1 MSLVWREQLSV
12 GNDLIDSDHKH
23 LIEIINQVEE
33 CMKTRSRDGLGM
45 AFDRLS
51 RYSKTHFSA
60 EEKIAESVEY
70 KNASSLHDS
79 HEALLE
85 RLDRLRQ
92 EIEDDWTDLS
102 MEHFTELLRSWLID
116 HVIKEDLLMKPTLTK
131 RSPLYDPR

>member
-23 LIEIINQVEE
+23 LIDIINQVEE
-33 CMKTRSRDGLGM
+33 CMKTRSRDGLGS

-51 RYSKTHFSA
+51 RYSKTHFAA
-60 EEKIAESVEY
+60 EEKIAKSVGY

-79 HEALLE
+79 HEALLA
-85 RLDRLRQ
+85 RLDQLHQ
-92 EIEDDWTDLS
+92 EIEDDWTDPS

-116 HVIKEDLLMKPTLTK
+116 HVIKEDLLMKPALTK
-131 RSPLYDPR
+131 RSPLFDPR